1 VASRCEHGAERSRA
15 AKQFPL
21 HCVVG
26 RGFPPVYSHSARP
39 VSDTRGQLVVEAG
52 DGRHHA
58 ATDERDRDRRWYH
71 ERPHEA
77 VEPRLGRR
85 NPGEELYPAHHPL
98 IDRPPEPVVLR
109 QSARPHELREDAR
122 VPREVNPARSQGR
135 ADPMGDVK
143 ARRPDWRA
151 SLLGLHQPGQRLLA
165 VPHDPPD
172 WVSRPVFHCLIDHAD
187 QEQERAPVEEEEVGV
202 VGGERRLPRATTD
215 TWRLPGACRPSARE
229 GPECEG

>member
-1 VASRCEHGAERSRA
+1 
-15 AKQFPL
+15 
-21 HCVVG
+21 
-26 RGFPPVYSHSARP
+26 
-39 VSDTRGQLVVEAG
+39 VVEAG
-52 DGRHHA
+52 GGHHHA
-58 ATDERDRDRRWYH
+58 GTDERERDRRWYH

-122 VPREVNPARSQGR
+122 VLQPDVHAAGSHGRVDVGRVPREVTPARSQGR